1 MTNRNE
7 AVLPAATQLEAGG
20 TAVAASSRLDRAIGV
35 TVDPARKRWL
45 FALLLVAGW
54 LVQAGL
60 RAWFSRTQVLPLDN
74 PDETAYLIEARV
86 LAGGPAGNFSGATMY
101 QGGYP
106 LLITPVYWFT
116 SNPTAVY
123 HAVLLIN
130 AAVSAA
136 VMPLGYLL
144 CRRLGLG
151 RLAAYGVAM
160 VAALLPAG
168 FFYSEYAISD
178 AIFPVVTL
186 AWLLATHSWLVAASP
201 RARYA
206 AAVGSAAVSGY
217 AYAVHSRGEVLLA
230 GFVVVGVCLAW
241 RRPAARGS
249 AATAALTAVVTAG
262 AGWALDRYL
271 VHALYPQGA
280 HSLSGSLVSTLT
292 SSYGAIHVS
301 EMAGGQLW
309 RLVLDSWG
317 IAGIGLVAAVAVAV
331 RGGLGASP
339 LTGTGRG
346 SLGGSPPLAGT
357 GRGGLGSSP
366 PAGTAGRGG
375 RTDLRVMAALSVG
388 VTVLIACAAPAAL
401 GPHQAL
407 TWVSGRYLDG
417 MIVTFFLIGAVVLL
431 RAAPR
436 LILASAAGVVG
447 LTLIAAVT
455 VAVYAG
461 KFLPTGPGRV
471 FPYGVLAVLTQNW
484 SQASVLLA
492 TAAGLALLLFWVL
505 LALIV
510 RRMPELT
517 WLLGIA
523 AAAVSLVA
531 VAQLTAHCSVA
542 DSARAKAAGMRQM
555 AVADGLKPGEQ
566 IAITSNVSGILRLVQ
581 GFEVTSTQVQPFNSF
596 CKPPP
601 AHVTVIDAG
610 WPARQPA
617 ASSWPAAPASWRI
630 VAANRVGGWV
640 VWRRSSGTAAPGL
653 MGVGQCTNPLA
664 LVSLAGLFASGQT

>member
-7 AVLPAATQLEAGG
+7 AVLPAATQIEAGG
-20 TAVAASSRLDRAIGV
+20 TAVPAGSRLDRAVGA
-35 TVDPARKRWL
+35 TVDPPRRNWL

-74 PDETAYLIEARV
+74 PDETAYLIAARV
-86 LAGGPAGNFSGATMY
+86 LAGGPAADFSGATLY

-116 SNPTAVY
+116 HSPTTVY

-130 AAVSAA
+130 AAISAL

-151 RLAAYGVAM
+151 VPAAYGVAM

-168 FFYSEYAISD
+168 LFYSEYAISD

-186 AWLLATHSWLVAASP
+186 AWLVATHSWLTATSP

-206 AAVGSAAVSGY
+206 TAVGAAAVSGY
-217 AYAVHSRGEVLLA
+217 AYAVHSRGQILLA
-230 GFVVVGVCLAW
+230 GFVVVGVFFAW

-249 AATAALTAVVTAG
+249 AVAAAVTAVVTAG

-271 VHALYPQGA
+271 VSALYPQGA
-280 HSLSGSLVSTLT
+280 HGLSGSLVSTLT

-317 IAGIGLVAAVAVAV
+317 IAGIGMVAAVAVAV
-331 RGGLGASP
+331 RGGLG
-339 LTGTGRG
+339 G
-346 SLGGSPPLAGT
+346 SSPLAGT
-357 GRGGLGSSP
+357 ARGGLGGSSP
-366 PAGTAGRGG
+366 LAGTARRGA

-401 GPHQAL
+401 GPHQPL

-417 MIVTFFLIGAVVLL
+417 MIVVFFLIGAVVLL
-431 RAAPR
+431 RATAR
-436 LILASAAGVVG
+436 QLLVCAACVAGFTIV
-447 LTLIAAVT
+447 AAVT

-461 KFLPTGPGRV
+461 RSLPTGPGRA
-471 FPYGVLAVLTQNW
+471 FPYGVLGVLTQDW
-484 SQASVLLA
+484 SQASVMGA
-492 TAAGLALLLFWVL
+492 TAAALALLLLWVL
-505 LALIV
+505 LALLA

-517 WLLGIA
+517 CLLGIA

-542 DSARAKAAGMRQM
+542 DSARAKAAGMREM
-555 AVADGLKPGEQ
+555 AAAGGLKPGEQ
-566 IAITSNVSGILRLVQ
+566 IAITSNVSGIMRIVQ
-581 GFEVTSTQVQPFNSF
+581 GFEVTSTKVQPFNSF
-596 CKPPP
+596 CQPPP
-601 AHVTVIDAG
+601 ADVTVIDAA
-610 WPARQPA
+610 WPTRQPVQ
-617 ASSWPAAPASWRI
+617 SSWPDAPPSWRV
-630 VAANRVGGWV
+630 VAVNRTGGWV
-640 VWRRSSGTAAPGL
+640 VWRRSSGTAAPGM
-653 MGVGQCTNPLA
+653 MGIGQCTNPDA
-664 LVSLAGLFASGQT
+664 LVSMAGLFAPAQP